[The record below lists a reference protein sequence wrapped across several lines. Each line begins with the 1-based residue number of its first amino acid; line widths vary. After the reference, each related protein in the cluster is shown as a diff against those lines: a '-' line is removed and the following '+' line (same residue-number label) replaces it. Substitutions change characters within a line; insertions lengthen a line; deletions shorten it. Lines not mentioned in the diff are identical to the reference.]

1 MTLAKPT
8 RDTPEL
14 VLRRFTYREMLEM
27 ARAGI
32 LGENERVELLH
43 GSIVAMT
50 PINPPH
56 ARTVRE
62 LINAFAIAF
71 TGRAQVDS
79 QNPLRLS
86 HELDDDALPLP
97 DVMLLA
103 LRDYA
108 DHPQPE
114 DVYLLVEVADTTL
127 RKDRSI
133 KLPLYASAGIPELWI
148 VNLVDKRIEVYTDPQ
163 GADYLTRRSYGLTE
177 PFAPRRFPDKAQ
189 AWLSEEILKL
199 LS

>member
-8 RDTPEL
+8 QDLPE
-14 VLRRFTYREMLEM
+14 VALRRFTYREMLEM

-32 LGENERVELLH
+32 LAEDERVELLH
-43 GSIVAMT
+43 GSIIAMT

-56 ARTVRE
+56 AWAVSE
-62 LINAFAIAF
+62 LHNHLLLNLSE
-71 TGRAQVDS
+71 RAVVVS

-86 HELDDDALPLP
+86 ANLDDDKLPLP
-97 DVMLLA
+97 DVMVLA
-103 LRDYA
+103 RRDYT

-133 KLPLYASAGIPELWI
+133 KLPLYASAGVVEFWI
-148 VNLVDKRIEVYTDPQ
+148 ANLVDKRIEVYTDPQ

-177 PFAPRRFPDKAQ
+177 PFAPQRFPTKAQ
-189 AWLSEEILKL
+189 AWLTEEILKL

>member
-8 RDTPEL
+8 QDLPE
-14 VLRRFTYREMLEM
+14 VALRRFTYREMLEM

-32 LGENERVELLH
+32 LAEDERVELLH
-43 GSIVAMT
+43 GSIIAMT

-56 ARTVRE
+56 AWAVSE
-62 LINAFAIAF
+62 LHNHLLLNLSE
-71 TGRAQVDS
+71 RAVVVS

-86 HELDDDALPLP
+86 ANLDDDKLPLP
-97 DVMLLA
+97 DVMVLA
-103 LRDYA
+103 RRDYT

-133 KLPLYASAGIPELWI
+133 KLPLYASAGVVEFWI
-148 VNLVDKRIEVYTDPQ
+148 ANLVDKRIEVYTDPQ

-177 PFAPRRFPDKAQ
+177 PFAPQRFPDKAQ
-189 AWLSEEILKL
+189 AWLTE
-199 LS
+199 